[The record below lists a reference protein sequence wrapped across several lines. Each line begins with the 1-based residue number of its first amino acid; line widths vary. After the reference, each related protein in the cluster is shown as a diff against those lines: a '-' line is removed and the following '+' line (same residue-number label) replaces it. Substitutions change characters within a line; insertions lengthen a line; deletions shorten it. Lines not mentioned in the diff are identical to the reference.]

1 MMSYTINLAVIKQRR
16 EKLKLSQTD
25 LTDALGLASVDQYF
39 RRENGTYQFKAK
51 ELPALS
57 EALDMPMENFFT
69 QGVEKITKE
78 ATKWTKN

>member
-69 QGVEKITKE
+69 QSVEKITKE
-78 ATKWTKN
+78 ATK